1 MARSTVGS
9 DRPGGTSRRVF
20 LAAAGGALLTPLG
33 VAPALAAIPRLSAFT
48 VLLGDGTGS
57 ATDVPSG
64 ISLEGGAYDDFQS
77 GVRLFRKVKV
87 GRSGRVRYRLTRE
100 AIPPVT
106 TSQGVF
112 FNVGLV
118 WGRDPGT
125 LSPATPNSDEAIA
138 PLFRG
143 FRITQANT
151 NTLSPS
157 LSDKIRLRT
166 YPNRTDVRPRESRQV
181 TARFAPGVP
190 HNMEMTW
197 TTTGVVTLY
206 DRTLGVRQS
215 FRSSALRVPAGG
227 AYLMFY
233 ASFGGRYLLG
243 DLAVG

>member
-1 MARSTVGS
+1 MTTDTLVL
-9 DRPGGTSRRVF
+9 SRRS
-20 LAAAGGALLTPLG
+20 LLGIAAGGVLLPVLG
-33 VAPALAAIPRLSAFT
+33 AGPALAAIPRLSAFK

-57 ATDVPSG
+57 AADVAAG
-64 ISLEGGAYDDFQS
+64 IELDGGAFDDFQS
-77 GVRLFRKVKV
+77 GVRLFRKAKV

-100 AIPPVT
+100 TVPPVT

-125 LSPATPNSDEAIA
+125 LDPATPNSDESIA

-143 FRITQANT
+143 FRITHANT

-166 YPNRTDVRPRESRQV
+166 YPTRADVRPRESRQV

-197 TTTGVVTLY
+197 TTTGVVTLF
-206 DRTLGVRQS
+206 DRTLGVKQS
-215 FRSSALRVPAGG
+215 FASSALRAPSSG

-233 ASFGGRYLLG
+233 ASFGGDYLLG
-243 DLAVG
+243 DLTVG